1 MAPRYAAGIC
11 LILALLFAAPAHAE
25 TGLLAGVLD
34 GRLPKLATHET
45 LPAPSPDLPA
55 GFGPLAWEVTM
66 PRPETG
72 LWAAAAIK
80 PRPKSWGVAL
90 ILSAIILPGAGHF
103 YIEDPL
109 SIGVGVFHLAVQIAC
124 TVAYFL
130 VDQDRPYDVLAVA
143 LVSALN
149 WLINSID
156 VVLLCARR
164 NAELASAKVEFH
176 GDHDLLGISLRVCF

>member
-1 MAPRYAAGIC
+1 MALRYAAGIC
-11 LILALLFAAPAHAE
+11 LVLLFAAQAHAA

-34 GRLPKLATHET
+34 GRLPNLAADET
-45 LPAPSPDLPA
+45 AEAPSPDLLA
-55 GFGPLAWEVTM
+55 GFEPLSWEITL

-72 LWAAAAIK
+72 LWATAAFK

-90 ILSAIILPGAGHF
+90 VLSAIILPGAGHF
-103 YIEDPL
+103 YLGDPL
-109 SIGVGVFHLAVQIAC
+109 SIGVGVFHLAVQVAC
-124 TVAYFL
+124 TIAYFL

-164 NAELASAKVEFH
+164 NAELASAKIEFH
-176 GDHDLLGISLRVCF
+176 GDRDLLGISLRVCF